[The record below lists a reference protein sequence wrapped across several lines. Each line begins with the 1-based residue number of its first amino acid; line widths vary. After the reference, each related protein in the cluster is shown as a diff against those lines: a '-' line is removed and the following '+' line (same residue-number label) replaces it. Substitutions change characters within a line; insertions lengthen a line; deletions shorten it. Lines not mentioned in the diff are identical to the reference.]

1 MAYQAPLNDLRF
13 ALHTHGRLPEI
24 LALPKSAGLD
34 DETVNAVLE
43 EAAKFA
49 ETALADTNRVGDLN
63 GAKLVDGK
71 VVCDPAIANAFNEF
85 RDAGWVGLRAAA
97 EFDGQ
102 GLPMTVAAACE
113 EMWCSANLAFSL
125 LPMLTLGAFEALNH
139 HGSPEL
145 KQLFM
150 PNMATGVW
158 SGTMNLTEPQA
169 GSDLAQVACKAKPL
183 DCGTYVIDGQKIFVT
198 WGDYQ

>member
-49 ETALADTNRVGDLN
+49 ETALADTNRMGDLN

-71 VVCDPAIANAFNEF
+71 VVCDPAIAGAFNEF

-158 SGTMNLTEPQA
+158 SGTMNLT
-169 GSDLAQVACKAKPL
+169 
-183 DCGTYVIDGQKIFVT
+183 
-198 WGDYQ
+198 